1 MSVAEEIIESLLQGH
16 GRVGSEVFNSLV
28 FCHPPFANDGG
39 RISGILQ
46 DLGEEAILR
55 TKVDRMPAP
64 GPARILP
71 NRAVTG
77 MQTREQARSRR
88 RTDCRSRIKIR
99 KSNSLGGQL
108 IENRREYFRLA
119 VRTEIAVTKIIGDD
133 QDNVG
138 A

>member
-1 MSVAEEIIESLLQGH
+1 
-16 GRVGSEVFNSLV
+16 
-28 FCHPPFANDGG
+28 
-39 RISGILQ
+39 
-46 DLGEEAILR
+46 
-55 TKVDRMPAP
+55 
-64 GPARILP
+64 
-71 NRAVTG
+71 